1 MGYRKTIK
9 AGPFRFTASKSG
21 LSTSLGGRAGRV
33 NVNSKGRRTSTVRVP
48 GTGLSWRKS
57 KAKNRD

>member
-21 LSTSLGGRAGRV
+21 LSTSFAGEPV
-33 NVNSKGRRTSTVRVP
+33 GST
-48 GTGLSWRKS
+48 
-57 KAKNRD
+57 